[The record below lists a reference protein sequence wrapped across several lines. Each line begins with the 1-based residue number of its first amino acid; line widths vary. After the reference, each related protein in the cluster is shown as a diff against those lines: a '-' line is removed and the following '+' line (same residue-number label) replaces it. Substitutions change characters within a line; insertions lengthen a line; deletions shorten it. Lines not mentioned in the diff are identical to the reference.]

1 VIIDRYCQIS
11 VLTSFQKSNGFT
23 DSIIPPAHLACNA
36 YSAMLANCGSA
47 AGNGVYGNGVYLDK

>member
-1 VIIDRYCQIS
+1 VINDRDCQIS

-23 DSIIPPAHLACNA
+23 DSIIPPANLACNA

-47 AGNGVYGNGVYLDK
+47 AGNGVYLDR